1 MILPIIM
8 AMAMTIAMIG
18 NHTMDMD
25 MDMNMNMGKG
35 ATGCSAYIAKGNI
48 STLQKEGV
56 VYDCVPSVNY
66 DAHLDVIHHIEQ
78 HGLNLTLHLTNGTF
92 ITIVLLNTSAVFK

>member
-8 AMAMTIAMIG
+8 AMAMTMAMIG
-18 NHTMDMD
+18 NHTMD

-56 VYDCVPSVNY
+56 VYECVPSVNY